1 MADHKD
7 HAEGKVAN
15 AKERFTTLNGKRDQ
29 VLQRGRDCSALTIPA
44 LMPPDGSDENTAL
57 STPYQSLGSR
67 GVNNLASKL
76 RLALF
81 PPGNPFFRFQIAQE
95 TLDVIASEDP
105 KAVEAVEAVMQEL
118 ENDALDELEQ
128 GTDAVILHSA
138 IKQLIVVGNVLLH
151 MPKADDSRI
160 FRLQNYVVVRD
171 AAGNWYEIVAQEKV
185 SKYTLPESAMAL
197 VDTLDVKKGDDED
210 ITIYTHVKKEGNKA
224 VWYQEINEKIVP
236 GSEGKADYE
245 NSPYIPLRWAALE
258 NENYGRGH
266 CEEYLGDLRSLEDLS
281 KDIISFSAAAAKV
294 IFLDKPN
301 STTDIEALQ
310 EAMSGEF
317 VEGNIDDIGVL
328 QVGKFQDFK
337 VVKSVIDD
345 LSLRLSHAFLL
356 TTGTVRNA
364 ERVTAEE
371 IRMQA
376 QELEDVLGGV
386 YTVLAAE
393 LQQKVVRRLIER
405 LKAKGSFPILPKGTV
420 QPIIVT
426 GFAALGRGHELN
438 KLRAY
443 FQDGVAMF
451 GEVFM
456 QEFDPAAVADRL
468 STHHNLD
475 VAALRK
481 TKAQKQAEADQQVQ
495 ANMMDKAVGPVAGA
509 VASAVGSG
517 LNNDQQ

>member
-1 MADHKD
+1 MA
-7 HAEGKVAN
+7 EPEVTGTVAN
-15 AKERFTTLNGKRDQ
+15 AKERFTTLNSKRDQ
-29 VLQRGRDCSALTIPA
+29 ILKRGRDCSAITIPA
-44 LMPPDGSDENTAL
+44 LMPPEGSDENTPL
-57 STPYQSLGSR
+57 LTPYQSLGSR

-81 PPGNPFFRFQIAQE
+81 PPGNPFFRFQIAEE
-95 TLDVIASEDP
+95 TLAVIASEDP
-105 KAVEAVEAVMQEL
+105 KAVAAVEAVMQDL
-118 ENDALDELEQ
+118 ENKALDELEQ
-128 GTDAVILHSA
+128 GSDAVILHSA

-151 MPKADDSRI
+151 MPKSEDSRI

-171 AAGNWYEIVAQEKV
+171 ASGNWYEIVAQEKV
-185 SKYTLPESAMAL
+185 SKFTLPENAVGL
-197 VDTLDVKKGDDED
+197 VDAKEGDDED
-210 ITIYTHVKKEGNKA
+210 ITIYTHVKKDGDKA
-224 VWYQEINEKIVP
+224 VWYQEINEKIIP
-236 GSEGKADYE
+236 GSEGKADYD

-281 KDIISFSAAAAKV
+281 KDIVSFSAAAAKV
-294 IFLDKPN
+294 IFLDRPN

-310 EAMSGEF
+310 EAESGEF
-317 VEGNIDDIGVL
+317 VEGNIEDIGVL

-405 LKAKGSFPILPKGTV
+405 LKAKGSFPTLPKGTV

-443 FQDGVAMF
+443 FQDGTAMF
-451 GEVFM
+451 GEAFM
-456 QEFDPAAVADRL
+456 NEFDAAAVADRL
-468 STHHNLD
+468 STHHNID
-475 VAALRK
+475 VEAMRK
-481 TKAQKQAEADQQVQ
+481 TPEQKEAEVNQQAQ
-495 ANMMDKAVGPVAGA
+495 ANMMQSAVGP
-509 VASAVGSG
+509 AVGAIAKG
-517 LNNDQQ
+517 VADAQNQQ